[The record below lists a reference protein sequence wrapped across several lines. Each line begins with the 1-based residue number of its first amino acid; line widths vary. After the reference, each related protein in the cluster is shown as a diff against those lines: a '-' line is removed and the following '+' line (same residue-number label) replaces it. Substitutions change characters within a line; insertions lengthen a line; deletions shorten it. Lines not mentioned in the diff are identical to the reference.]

1 MIIKNLF
8 LNSCQHFCLVY
19 NENRV
24 GKVSAAD
31 FGLYKQALN
40 GNYQWQA
47 IELAVSI
54 IC

>member
-8 LNSCQHFCLVY
+8 LNSCQQFCAV
-19 NENRV
+19 ENRV